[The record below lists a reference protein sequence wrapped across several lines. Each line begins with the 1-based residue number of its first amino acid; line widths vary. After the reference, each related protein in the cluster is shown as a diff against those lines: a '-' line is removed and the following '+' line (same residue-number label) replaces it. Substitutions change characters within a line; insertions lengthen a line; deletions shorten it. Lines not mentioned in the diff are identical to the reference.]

1 MTDDA
6 ALERDLRAMLA
17 ARDPGPAQAT
27 LVTAIR
33 TQLAEDRAPTRLIRS
48 ARSAASAAG
57 LVAIAAAI
65 IFALVVARPVVIGPG
80 STPPPEAVVPYVLKA
95 GDGLADPLFVP
106 FFQAIAW
113 LAVLI
118 GLAIMAFRSHRRFVT
133 ISATLAIVGWVWV
146 GANAGTSDALT
157 IGGGTWALNPSS
169 SQQPDEPG
177 EFLGV
182 DGDQPFHVILTV
194 TNASRL
200 PLELRGLAPS
210 DNRELSDPPMVPGFV
225 ALGSFPTRDI
235 VMEQV
240 RPFAPVTVP
249 PDGSVDLVLLGM
261 AGSCALSVPPPGRTG
276 GGFTSLESIDL
287 VYEQLT
293 IVHTERLPLEERIN
307 VWWPDPCG

>member
-6 ALERDLRAMLA
+6 AFERDLRAMLA
-17 ARDPGPAQAT
+17 AREPGPPPAT
-27 LVTAIR
+27 LATVIR
-33 TQLAEDRAPTRLIRS
+33 TQLIDDRSTSRFATS
-48 ARSAASAAG
+48 ARAVSAAG
-57 LVAIAAAI
+57 LVAIAAAVI
-65 IFALVVARPVVIGPG
+65 LAVVVARPVVVAPGATPSPG
-80 STPPPEAVVPYVLKA
+80 SSEPYLLKA

-106 FFQAIAW
+106 LVQAIGW
-113 LAVLI
+113 LAILF
-118 GLAIMAFRSHRRFVT
+118 GLAILAFRSHRRLVT

-146 GANAGTSDALT
+146 AANAGTSDALT
-157 IGGGTWALNPSS
+157 IDGGTWALNPSS

-177 EFLGV
+177 DFLGV
-182 DGDQPFHVILTV
+182 DGDQPFHLILTV

-210 DNRELSDPPMVPGFV
+210 DLRERRDPPIVPGFV

-235 VMEQV
+235 IMEKV

-249 PDGSVDLVLLGM
+249 PNGTVDLVLLGM
-261 AGSCALSVPPPGRTG
+261 AGSCALSVPPAGRIG

-293 IVHTERLPLEERIN
+293 IVHTERLPLAERVN
-307 VWWPDPCG
+307 VWWPDSCS